1 MNITGLWKITEVNV
15 FDQNL
20 KQTWLTVEAIKKDT
34 AINPMQKA
42 MAQAVYLFEADGQ
55 FKQLLPKEI
64 AGDEGEPYDDKYVLG
79 RVAGWKEENGKLF
92 VEGEDGW
99 EEAAPTDSGFEI
111 YSFFRIVKAD

>member
-1 MNITGLWKITEVNV
+1 MNITGLWKITEENV

-42 MAQAVYLFEADGQ
+42 MAQAVYLFEADRQ
-55 FKQLLPKEI
+55 FKQLLPKEF
-64 AGDEGEPYDDKYVLG
+64 AGGEGEPYDDKYVLG
-79 RVAGWKEENGKLF
+79 RVAAWKEENGKLF

-99 EEAAPTDSGFEI
+99 EEAAPTDNGFEI
-111 YSFFRIVKAD
+111 YSFFRIVKAF